1 MHRRPVDPLAYR
13 LCPDRGNGK
22 MTTGVTITLPWPPS
36 VNTYYL
42 HVGNRTLISSKGRKY
57 RTTVVDMVAS
67 CGQMIRVEGRL
78 SVAIGAHPPDRRRR
92 DLDNVLKAL
101 LDAMQHAGIY
111 EDDANIDRLEI
122 TRLAVQPKNGQVIV
136 TIETIEE

>member
-1 MHRRPVDPLAYR
+1 
-13 LCPDRGNGK
+13 

-36 VNTYYL
+36 VNRYYRR
-42 HVGNRTLISSKGRKY
+42 VGNRTLISREGREY
-57 RTTVVDMVAS
+57 RTKVVEMVAS
-67 CGQMIRVEGRL
+67 CGQQIRVEGRL
-78 SVAIGAHPPDRRRR
+78 SVSIDAFPPDRRRR

-111 EDDANIDRLEI
+111 EDDANIDRLLIE
-122 TRLAVQPKNGQVIV
+122 RMAVQPKNGQVIV